1 MEKTRISDL
10 SSCIP
15 SEKLFIAFWN
25 VENLF
30 DVESAARS
38 EKLYRVI
45 NKDLTGWND
54 ALLDSKLGQLSKI
67 IRSMNSGAGPDILGV
82 CEVENES
89 VLIKLTEK
97 IAGEGGRAY
106 HVAHTDANDNR
117 GIDVAFLYDPAIA
130 GTSPDKMFQHW
141 IIKRYATRELFQVN
155 FEIDGQTIVVVGN
168 HWPART
174 AGQYES
180 EPYRMTAGETLSY
193 CIARIQQELGDDVAI
208 IVLGDF
214 NDEPF
219 NRSVTEYAL
228 SINDRRR
235 VADGR
240 NPYLLNLMWPLL
252 ASGIGSYVYEGRWY
266 MLDQIMVS
274 RGIVNGN
281 CGWQVQGNA
290 QLEAVVLMSYPK
302 KIGPRRF
309 GIKSSE
315 RDTAGFSDHYPVS
328 VTLKRKK

>member
-1 MEKTRISDL
+1 MVKVKINDL
-10 SSCIP
+10 SSCVP
-15 SEKLFIAFWN
+15 SSKLFIAFWN

-30 DVESAARS
+30 DVESADRP
-38 EKLYRVI
+38 EKLRRVI
-45 NKDLTGWND
+45 SKDIAGWD
-54 ALLDSKLGQLSKI
+54 DSILDSKLRQLSRV
-67 IRSMNSGAGPDILGV
+67 IRSMNAGAGPDILGI
-82 CEVENES
+82 CEVENKN

-97 IAGEGGRAY
+97 IASDGGRAY
-106 HVAHTDANDNR
+106 QVAHADANDNR
-117 GIDVAFLYDPAIA
+117 GIDVAFLYDPTIA

-174 AGQYES
+174 AGQYDS

-193 CIARIQQELGDDVAI
+193 WIERIQQELGDDVAI

-219 NRSVTEYAL
+219 NRSITEYAL

-235 VADGR
+235 VTEGR
-240 NPYLLNLMWPLL
+240 NPYLLNLMWPIL
-252 ASGIGSYVYEGRWY
+252 ASSIGSYVYEGQWY

-281 CGWQVQGNA
+281 CGWQLQGDA
-290 QLEAVVLMSYPK
+290 QVEAAALMSYPK

-315 RDTAGFSDHYPVS
+315 RDAAGFSDHYPVS

>member
-1 MEKTRISDL
+1 MGKTRTNDL

-15 SEKLFIAFWN
+15 SDKLFIAFWN

-30 DVESAARS
+30 DVESADRP
-38 EKLYRVI
+38 EKLRRVI
-45 NKDLTGWND
+45 SKDIAGWDDN
-54 ALLDSKLGQLSKI
+54 LLDLKLRQLSRVI
-67 IRSMNSGAGPDILGV
+67 CSMNAGAGPDILGV
-82 CEVENES
+82 CEVENKS

-97 IAGEGGRAY
+97 IANEGGRKY
-106 HVAHTDANDNR
+106 QVAHADANDNR
-117 GIDVAFLYDPAIA
+117 GVDVAFLYDPNIA

-155 FEIDGQTIVVVGN
+155 FTIGGRTIVVVGN
-168 HWPART
+168 HWPSRT

-193 CIARIQQELGDDVAI
+193 CIERIQQELGDDVAI
-208 IVLGDF
+208 VVLGDF

-219 NRSVTEYAL
+219 NRSIMEYAL

-235 VADGR
+235 VTEGK
-240 NPYLLNLMWPLL
+240 NPYLLNLMWSIL
-252 ASGIGSYVYEGRWY
+252 ASGIGSHVYEGQWY

-281 CGWQVQGNA
+281 CGWQLHGNA
-290 QLEAVVLMSYPK
+290 QVEAVVLMSYPK

-309 GIKSSE
+309 GLKSSE

>member
-10 SSCIP
+10 SPCILC
-15 SEKLFIAFWN
+15 EKIFIAFWN

-45 NKDLTGWND
+45 NKDLAGWND

-67 IRSMNSGAGPDILGV
+67 IRSMNAGAGPDILGV

-97 IAGEGGRAY
+97 IAGAGGRAY
-106 HVAHTDANDNR
+106 QVAHTDANDSR
-117 GIDVAFLYDPAIA
+117 GIDVAFLYDPNIA

-155 FEIDGQTIVVVGN
+155 FEIDGRTIVVVGN
-168 HWPART
+168 HWPARS

-193 CIARIQQELGDDVAI
+193 CIERIQQELGDDVAI

-219 NRSVTEYAL
+219 NRSITEYAL
-228 SINDRRR
+228 SLNDRRR

-290 QLEAVVLMSYPK
+290 QVEAVALMSYPK

-328 VTLKRKK
+328 ITLKRKK

>member
-1 MEKTRISDL
+1 MVKVKINDL
-10 SSCIP
+10 SSCVP
-15 SEKLFIAFWN
+15 SSKLFIAFWN

-30 DVESAARS
+30 DVESADRP
-38 EKLYRVI
+38 EKLRRVI
-45 NKDLTGWND
+45 SKDIAGWD
-54 ALLDSKLGQLSKI
+54 DSILDSKLRQLSRV
-67 IRSMNSGAGPDILGV
+67 IRSMNAGAGPDILGI
-82 CEVENES
+82 CEVENKN

-97 IAGEGGRAY
+97 IASDGGRAY
-106 HVAHTDANDNR
+106 QVAHADANDNR
-117 GIDVAFLYDPAIA
+117 GIDVAFLYDPTIA

-193 CIARIQQELGDDVAI
+193 WIERIQQELGDDVAI

-219 NRSVTEYAL
+219 NRSITEYAL

-235 VADGR
+235 VTEAR
-240 NPYLLNLMWPLL
+240 NPYLLNLMWPIL
-252 ASGIGSYVYEGRWY
+252 ASSIGSYVYEGQWY

-281 CGWQVQGNA
+281 CGWQLQGDA
-290 QLEAVVLMSYPK
+290 QVEAAALMSYPK